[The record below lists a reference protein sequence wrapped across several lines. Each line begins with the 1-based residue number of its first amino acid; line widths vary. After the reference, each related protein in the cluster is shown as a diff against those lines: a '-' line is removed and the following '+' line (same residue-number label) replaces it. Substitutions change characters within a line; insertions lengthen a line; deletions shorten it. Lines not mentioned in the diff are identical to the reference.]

1 MGAVG
6 ERRVALRRGAGSPGR
21 RFARVE
27 PALERGDA
35 GAGPVV
41 AAEFEFGGAGG
52 DQSGRVLGDRRVRR
66 GGVDGPAEGR
76 RRRVGVGGLVDRPD
90 FEGVGAVGE
99 RRVALRR
106 GAGSPGR
113 RFARVEAALERGDAG
128 AGPVVAAE
136 FEFGGA
142 GGDQSGRVLGDRRVR
157 RGGVDG
163 PGEGRR
169 RRVGVGGLVDRPDF
183 EGVGAVGER
192 RVALRRGA
200 GSPGRRFARV
210 EAALERGDAGAGPV
224 VAAEFE
230 FGGAGGDQSGRVLG
244 DRRVRRGGVDGPAEG
259 RRRRVGVGGLVD
271 RPDFE
276 GVGAVGE
283 RRVALRRGAS
293 CPGRRFAR
301 VEAALERGDA
311 GAGPVVAA
319 EFEFGG
325 AGGDQSGRVLG
336 DRRVRRGGVD
346 GPAEGRRRPVGV
358 GGLVDRPDFE
368 GVGAVGERRVA
379 LRRGAG

>member
-1 MGAVG
+1 M
-6 ERRVALRRGAGSPGR
+6 
-21 RFARVE
+21 
-27 PALERGDA
+27 
-35 GAGPVV
+35 
-41 AAEFEFGGAGG
+41 
-52 DQSGRVLGDRRVRR
+52 
-66 GGVDGPAEGR
+66 
-76 RRRVGVGGLVDRPD
+76 
-90 FEGVGAVGE
+90 
-99 RRVALRR
+99 
-106 GAGSPGR
+106 
-113 RFARVEAALERGDAG
+113 
-128 AGPVVAAE
+128 
-136 FEFGGA
+136 
-142 GGDQSGRVLGDRRVR
+142 
-157 RGGVDG
+157 
-163 PGEGRR
+163 
-169 RRVGVGGLVDRPDF
+169 
-183 EGVGAVGER
+183 GAVGER

-276 GVGAVGE
+276 FVGAVGERRVALRRGAGCPGRRFARVEAALERGDAGAGPVSSPLNLNLGGAGGDQSGRVLGDRRVRRGGVDGPAEGRRRRVGVGGLVDRPDFEGVGAVGE
-283 RRVALRRGAS
+283 RRVALRRGAGR
-293 CPGRRFAR
+293 PGRRFAR

-346 GPAEGRRRPVGV
+346 GPAEGRRRRVGV
-358 GGLVDRPDFE
+358 AGLVDRPDFE
-368 GVGAVGERRVA
+368 GSGRRRRA
-379 LRRGAG
+379 PSSSSARSRQPRPPLRSSRAGTGTRRRRSRSRRRR